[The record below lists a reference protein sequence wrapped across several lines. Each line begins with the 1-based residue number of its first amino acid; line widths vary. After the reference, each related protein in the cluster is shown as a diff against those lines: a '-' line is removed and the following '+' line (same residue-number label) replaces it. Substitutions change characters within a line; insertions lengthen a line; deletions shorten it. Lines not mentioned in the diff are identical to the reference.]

1 MLKLQTQKKG
11 LILTI
16 VIALV
21 LSFNIY
27 LSMGFDT
34 PSVPHKVDRFEL
46 NDKDQPI
53 EINSDHLEGDNKN
66 NVVKFTGNVV
76 AKRGGLTIRSKSIS
90 VIYDK
95 TNKKV
100 MEVVAEGDVRINQ
113 GNKKAR
119 GEKAVFMNSQDKII
133 LTGNPRVWEGDNII
147 KGEKITLFLAED
159 RGVVEG
165 NKNTRVNAT
174 IHIEKD
180 EGEKRH

>member
-34 PSVPHKVDRFEL
+34 SSVPHKGDKFEL

-53 EINSDHLEGDNKN
+53 VINSDHLEGDNKK

-76 AKRGGLTIRSKSIS
+76 AKRGELTIRSKSIS

-100 MEVVAEGDVRINQ
+100 MEIVAEGDVRINQ

-174 IHIEKD
+174 IHIEKG
-180 EGEKRH
+180 EGEKRD

>member
-1 MLKLQTQKKG
+1 MKLQAPKKC

-16 VIALV
+16 VIASI
-21 LSFNIY
+21 LSFNVY
-27 LSMGFDT
+27 LSMGLDT
-34 PSVPHKVDRFEL
+34 SSGLHKGDKFEL
-46 NDKDQPI
+46 NDKNQPI
-53 EINSDHLEGDNKN
+53 VINSDHLEGDNKK

-76 AKRGGLTIRSKSIS
+76 AKRGELTIRSKSIS
-90 VIYDK
+90 VMYDK
-95 TNKKV
+95 ANKKV
-100 MEVVAEGDVRINQ
+100 MEIVAEGDVRINQ

-119 GEKAVFMNSQDKII
+119 GEKAVFMNSQEKII

-174 IHIEKD
+174 INIEKD
-180 EGEKRH
+180 EGEKRY

>member
-1 MLKLQTQKKG
+1 MKLQIQNKG
-11 LILTI
+11 LPLVIL
-16 VIALV
+16 IALL
-21 LSFNIY
+21 LSFNTSP
-27 LSMGFDT
+27 SMGFDT
-34 PSVPHKVDRFEL
+34 PSVPQKG
-46 NDKDQPI
+46 DKFQLKDNDQPI
-53 EINSDHLEGDNKN
+53 VINSDRLEGDNKK

-76 AKRGGLTIRSKSIS
+76 AKRGYLTIRSKSIS

-100 MEVVAEGDVRINQ
+100 MEIVAEGDVRINQ

-119 GEKAVFMNSQDKII
+119 GEKAVFMNSQDKIV

-147 KGEKITLFLAED
+147 KGEKIILFLAED

-174 IHIEKD
+174 IHMEKG
-180 EGEKRH
+180 EGEKKD

>member
-1 MLKLQTQKKG
+1 MKFQTPKKG
-11 LILTI
+11 LVLVIL
-16 VIALV
+16 IALV

-27 LSMGFDT
+27 LSMGFDNS
-34 PSVPHKVDRFEL
+34 SVPQKGDKFEL
-46 NDKDQPI
+46 KDNGQPI
-53 EINSDHLEGDNKN
+53 VINSDHLEGDNKK

-76 AKRGGLTIRSKSIS
+76 AKRGDLTIRSKSIS

-100 MEVVAEGDVRINQ
+100 MEIVADGDVRINQ

-119 GEKAVFMNSQDKII
+119 GEKAVFMNSPDKII

-174 IHIEKD
+174 IRLEKS
-180 EGEKRH
+180 EGEKRD